1 MKLTRSGIMSVLN
14 LHIAAVSLLAVV
26 NLVLLIQLLLAWN
39 TLRADRPEQLAVQ
52 QTELRAAQLQAM
64 PLRNLPQRV
73 KDSQDGA
80 AKFFDTRVAGADSAM
95 LTELGQIAQKTD
107 VRLGRVQ
114 YALAPALKDTSEV
127 RIDATVSGDY
137 TPIMR
142 FINSLERDKMFF
154 VINGLTLT
162 GQQGGLVNLRLRVTT
177 YLHGSDADRLQPAAG
192 SSDEGATNPAGQSG
206 GE

>member
-14 LHIAAVSLLAVV
+14 LHIAAVALLAVV
-26 NLVLLIQLLLAWN
+26 NLVLLTQLLLAWN
-39 TLRADRPEQLAVQ
+39 TLRNDRPEQLAMQ
-52 QTELRAAQLQAM
+52 QTELRTAQLQAM

-73 KDSQDGA
+73 KESQDGA
-80 AKFFDTRVAGADSAM
+80 AKFFDTRVAGADSA
-95 LTELGQIAQKTD
+95 LATELGEIAQKTN

-127 RIDATVSGDY
+127 RIDASVSGDY

-154 VINGLTLT
+154 VINRLTLT
-162 GQQGGLVNLRLRVTT
+162 GQQGGLVNLRLLVTT
-177 YLHGSDADRLQPAAG
+177 YLHGSDADRLQPAGG
-192 SSDEGATNPAGQSG
+192 SNDQGLSNPAGQSG

>member
-1 MKLTRSGIMSVLN
+1 MKPVRSATISVLN
-14 LHIAAVSLLAVV
+14 LHIAAVGLLALV
-26 NLVLLIQLLLAWN
+26 NLVLLAQLLMAWN
-39 TLRADRPEQLAVQ
+39 TLRADRPDQLAAQ
-52 QTELRAAQLQAM
+52 QTELRTAQLQAM
-64 PLRNLPQRV
+64 PLRNLPQRID
-73 KDSQDGA
+73 DSQHGA
-80 AKFFDTRVAGADSAM
+80 GRFFTTRVAGADSAI
-95 LTELGQIAQKTD
+95 LAELGTIAQRAN

-137 TPIMR
+137 TPVMR
-142 FINSLERDKMFF
+142 FINDLERDKMFF

-177 YLHGSDADRLQPAAG
+177 YLYGSDADRLQPTGGSNDEG
-192 SSDEGATNPAGQSG
+192 SSTPAGQTG